1 MSRLLGSSL
10 VLGSVLVACVVACGG
25 STDGSDPAGS
35 SEDALQSYNR
45 QTVYNEVRSSAHA
58 PQDLLSAGVT
68 DARLVAAI
76 GWLVDQ
82 HGPDF
87 YISAIRSDHHNDGQ
101 AAHAGGHS
109 ADMYAK
115 DGGQARQLIQLLN
128 QDPYVV
134 EIGLGG
140 AYKSYR
146 SSITHKAYFDDNS
159 ATHVHIGIIHAFGR
173 CSGTC
178 DKGASA
184 DGPPPPP
191 PPPPPTTPAP
201 SDPAPSDPADPA
213 QPGAPATPPV
223 PDVTCKSATLGVNV
237 RPGTCVKHAADGK
250 WYVCDA
256 NKPADWPAVAS
267 PADPQCTACPQLPD
281 GTCQ

>member
-1 MSRLLGSSL
+1 MSRLRLLGFSL
-10 VLGSVLVACVVACGG
+10 LCGSIIVACG
-25 STDGSDPAGS
+25 SSDSSDSAS
-35 SEDALQSYNR
+35 ASEDALQSYNR
-45 QTVYNEVRSSAHA
+45 QTVYNEVKSSAHA

-82 HGPDF
+82 NGPAF

-128 QDPYVV
+128 QNPYVV

-140 AYKSYR
+140 AYKAYR
-146 SSITHKAYFDDNS
+146 SQITHKAYFDDNS
-159 ATHVHIGIIHAFGR
+159 ATHVHIGIIHAFGH

-184 DGPPPPP
+184 DGPPPPATPTDP
-191 PPPPPTTPAP
+191 PNVP
-201 SDPAPSDPADPA
+201 
-213 QPGAPATPPV
+213 TPPV
-223 PDVTCKSATLGVNV
+223 RPNDPQTPDVTCKSATLGVNV
-237 RPGTCVKHAADGK
+237 PPGTCVKHAADGK

-256 NKPADWPAVAS
+256 NAPATWPPVIA
-267 PADPQCTACPQLPD
+267 PNDPLCTSCPQLPD
-281 GTCQ
+281 SSCQ

>member
-1 MSRLLGSSL
+1 MSRLLALSL
-10 VLGSVLVACVVACGG
+10 VFGSIVVACGG
-25 STDGSDPAGS
+25 SADSSDAA
-35 SEDALQSYNR
+35 SEDSALQSYDR
-45 QTVYNEVRSSAHA
+45 QTVYSEVKSSAHA
-58 PQDLLSAGVT
+58 PQDLLNAGVT

-82 HGPDF
+82 NGPAF
-87 YISAIRSDHHNDGQ
+87 YVSAIRSDHHNDGQ
-101 AAHAGGHS
+101 AAHAGGH
-109 ADMYAK
+109 ALDMYAK

-146 SSITHKAYFDDNS
+146 SQITHKAYFDDNS
-159 ATHVHIGIIHAFGR
+159 ATHVHIGIVHAFGH

-184 DGPPPPP
+184 DGPPSPPP
-191 PPPPPTTPAP
+191 PAPTTTTTPP
-201 SDPAPSDPADPA
+201 SDR
-213 QPGAPATPPV
+213 PPV

-237 RPGTCVKHAADGK
+237 PPGTCVKHAADSK

-256 NKPADWPAVAS
+256 NAPATWPSVTA
-267 PADPQCTACPQLPD
+267 PTDPQCTSCPQLTD

>member
-1 MSRLLGSSL
+1 MSRLLGFSL
-10 VLGSVLVACVVACGG
+10 VLGSIVVACGG
-25 STDGSDPAGS
+25 ATDGSDSAGS

-45 QTVYNEVRSSAHA
+45 QTVYDEVKSSAHA

-82 HGPDF
+82 HGPAF

-128 QDPYVV
+128 QNPYVV

-159 ATHVHIGIIHAFGR
+159 ATHVHIGIIHAFGH

-191 PPPPPTTPAP
+191 PPPPAPTTGPTPADPTAPPADPTTPAE
-201 SDPAPSDPADPA
+201 
-213 QPGAPATPPV
+213 PPV

-237 RPGTCVKHAADGK
+237 PPGTCVKHAADGK

-256 NKPADWPAVAS
+256 NAPATWPPVAA
-267 PADPQCTACPQLPD
+267 PTDPQCTACPQLPD
-281 GTCQ
+281 STCQ